1 VNKRRLAAIAKW
13 LEAGAPHKKGVV
25 GFDMTDVLVAK
36 SCGTACCIAG
46 AAQSFFGSTPEI
58 RNAWHAEYA
67 CEILDLDTYTAD
79 ELFCPDDF
87 DKPGKY
93 KAAHAARVIRKLIA
107 TGLVDWE
114 STRRAPRKAA

>member
-58 RNAWHAEYA
+58 RSTQNMPAKFSTWTHTRLMSFFALM
-67 CEILDLDTYTAD
+67 ILTSPAN
-79 ELFCPDDF
+79 
-87 DKPGKY
+87 
-93 KAAHAARVIRKLIA
+93 
-107 TGLVDWE
+107 
-114 STRRAPRKAA
+114 TRQPTPRA